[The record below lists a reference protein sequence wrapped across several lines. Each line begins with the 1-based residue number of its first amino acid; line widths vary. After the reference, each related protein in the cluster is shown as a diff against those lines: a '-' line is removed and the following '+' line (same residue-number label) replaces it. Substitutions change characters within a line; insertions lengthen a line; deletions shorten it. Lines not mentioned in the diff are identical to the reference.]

1 MRPTDRRAAPVA
13 SQAEHRDQ
21 RERHRRGAPAAPAK
35 ASLREVGGWGASR
48 AFALAPARFLARRRP
63 QTSGA
68 AGAVK
73 AGARALCAPPGG
85 LGLDVRPVQTELAP
99 MSEEEWENRDG
110 I

>member
-1 MRPTDRRAAPVA
+1 MATLTISARVGHCAATNGSATERRLRP
-13 SQAEHRDQ
+13 
-21 RERHRRGAPAAPAK
+21 
-35 ASLREVGGWGASR
+35 
-48 AFALAPARFLARRRP
+48 APARFPARRRP
-63 QTSGA
+63 QTSGG

-99 MSEEEWENRDG
+99 VSEEEWDNRDV